1 MNLKTQL
8 LNEIKKYSIDP
19 DLINIIK
26 TALFNPLLKEI
37 FPYIIIFCIINLII
51 IIFLINIYFNQI
63 KLMRYI
69 IL

>member
-51 IIFLINIYFNQI
+51 IIFLINIYFNQL

-69 IL
+69 VL

>member
-63 KLMRYI
+63 KLMRY
-69 IL
+69 LVL

>member
-69 IL
+69 II